1 MLPEFDKNA
10 AFIWACYGL
19 GALMICATLI
29 TVLLKA
35 RAAKAGLARIERQ
48 SRKQDEQ
55 A

>member
-19 GALMICATLI
+19 GALMIGVTIIA
-29 TVLLKA
+29 VMLKA
-35 RAAKAGLARIERQ
+35 RAARAGLVRIEAQ
-48 SRKQDEQ
+48 SRKEDSQ